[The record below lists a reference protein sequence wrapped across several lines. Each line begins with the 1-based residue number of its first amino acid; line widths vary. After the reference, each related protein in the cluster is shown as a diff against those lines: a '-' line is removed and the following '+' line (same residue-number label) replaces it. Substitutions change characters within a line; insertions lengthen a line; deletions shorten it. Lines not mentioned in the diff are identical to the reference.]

1 MEQKTYSIVDWE
13 DLYRIV
19 KQVKETEIYHTAQSI
34 LLQIFSGISDPVQIR
49 KMLTF
54 LEQEIPKAAVSGM
67 TACSSVVQGNM
78 HINKIDF
85 SFFFFAESDIE
96 VVVYDCNE
104 IDPVYAGQDIV
115 KRIGEKENP
124 VGLQVIATTSNLAI
138 DGFLNKI
145 MENDEN
151 MTIFGGGA
159 GVLTEEYAGIMAE
172 NMNTDKSRNHIYAED
187 NLFVFGKEIY
197 KKGIIATIFSGK
209 KLKIQAGYSL
219 GWHAIGKEMEVT
231 RTKGNTCIAEL
242 DGQPIVSIYKK
253 YLNVI
258 PDKYLIR
265 NTCEF
270 PLVIKRK
277 EMTVARTPSGYTEDG
292 SIYLT
297 SDIHKG
303 EKVRLSYGNP
313 AHILVES
320 FKMCQGMA
328 NFEPQGLMA
337 WICGNRIT
345 ILKEAGKKEVSYY
358 SNLFPHAIGAYS
370 FAEIMQCSKGGGVL
384 NSSIVVVGM
393 REETIEISQKVSV
406 ISDMQLQDKEDIEI
420 PYANR
425 LLTFL
430 EAITSEL
437 EESNRKL
444 EKMATVDALTGIYN
458 RRRIENVLEYEINK
472 RTKEGNLCVIM
483 FDIDH
488 FKVFNDTYGHEVGD
502 IVLQKVAQCALSVIR
517 KQDTL
522 GRWGGEEFLCVL
534 PDTGIEAGFEVAERI
549 RQTIEK
555 MYFAEVDFVTVSVG
569 VTVAMAEDTEEM
581 IYQRVDRALY
591 RAKETG
597 RNRVIRG

>member
-1 MEQKTYSIVDWE
+1 MEQKTYSIADWE
-13 DLYRIV
+13 DLYGIV
-19 KQVKETEIYHTAQSI
+19 KQVKETEVYHTAKSI
-34 LLQIFSGISDPVQIR
+34 LLQIFVGISDPVQTR
-49 KMLTF
+49 KMLAL
-54 LEQEIPKAAVSGM
+54 LEQEIPKASIVGM
-67 TACSSVVQGNM
+67 TACSSVVQGKM
-78 HINKIDF
+78 HINMLDF
-85 SFFFFAESDIE
+85 SFFFFEESDIE
-96 VVVYDCNE
+96 VVAYDCSE
-104 IDPVYAGQDIV
+104 TDPVLAGQDIV
-115 KRIGEKENP
+115 KHIENKEHP
-124 VGLQVIATTSNLAI
+124 VGLQVMATTSNLAI

-145 MENDEN
+145 MEQDDSI
-151 MTIFGGGA
+151 TIFGGGA

-172 NMNTDKSRNHIYAED
+172 NMSTEKSRNHIYTQD
-187 NLFVFGKEIY
+187 NLYVFGKEIY
-197 KKGIIATIFSGK
+197 QKGIIATIFSGK
-209 KLKIQAGYSL
+209 KLQIQAGYSL

-277 EMTVARTPSGYTEDG
+277 EMTIARTPSGYTEDG

-328 NFEPQGLMA
+328 DFEPQGLTA
-337 WICGNRIT
+337 WICGNRIA

-358 SNLFPHAIGAYS
+358 SKLFPHAIGAYS
-370 FAEIMQCSKGGGVL
+370 FAEIIQCSRGGGVL

-393 REETIEISQKVSV
+393 REETVEISQKVSV
-406 ISDMQLQDKEDIEI
+406 ISDVQLQDKEDIEI
-420 PYANR
+420 PYTNR

-437 EESNRKL
+437 EESNHKL
-444 EKMATVDALTGIYN
+444 EKMAAIDDLTGIYN
-458 RRRIENVLEYEINK
+458 RRRVESVLEYEITK
-472 RTKEGNLCVIM
+472 RTKEGRLCVVM

-502 IVLQKVAQCALSVIR
+502 TVLQKVAQCALSVIR

-534 PDTGIEAGFEVAERI
+534 PDTGIEAGVEVAERI
-549 RQTIEK
+549 RRTIEQT
-555 MYFAEVDFVTVSVG
+555 YFSEVDFVTVSVG
-569 VTVAMAEDTEEM
+569 VTVALDEDTEEM